1 MILQRFVEGN
11 PGVTLVKLPKSR
23 RKSAI
28 NPPSKELVEAAAKQT
43 ARRNSIRSTK
53 DTEPGKGKTPITE
66 PVNLKDE
73 LKGLFAD
80 TDSAEEEL
88 LKENPNPTQALTQA
102 PTPAAEET
110 TTATT
115 TELPGP
121 IPRRSRR
128 IIDSETELY

>member
-1 MILQRFVEGN
+1 M
-11 PGVTLVKLPKSR
+11 
-23 RKSAI
+23 
-28 NPPSKELVEAAAKQT
+28 
-43 ARRNSIRSTK
+43 
-53 DTEPGKGKTPITE
+53 TE

-73 LKGLFAD
+73 LKRLFAD
-80 TDSAEEEL
+80 TDGAEEEL

-110 TTATT
+110 TAAAT

-121 IPRRSRR
+121 IPGRSRR